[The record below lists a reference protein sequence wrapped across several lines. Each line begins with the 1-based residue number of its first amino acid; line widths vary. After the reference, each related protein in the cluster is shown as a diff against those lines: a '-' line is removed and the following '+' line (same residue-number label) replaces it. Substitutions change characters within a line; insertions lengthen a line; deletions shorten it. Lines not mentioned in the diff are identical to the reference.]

1 MPFVD
6 LHGAKIRYREGG
18 GAHGDAPP
26 VLFLHGAA
34 ASSAIWL
41 TTLHRVARVRRA
53 VAFDMPAHGRSTGQA
68 ASFDDWLGA
77 VGGTAGAL
85 CLGRAVLVGHS
96 LGGLVA
102 LAAALAWPER
112 VAGLV
117 LVTTAAALKVSPRL
131 LEKIASDWNHWPE
144 FAQNLS
150 YSPDTPPE
158 TRRRSGGLAFSSD
171 QAQTLADFQ
180 SCLGFDARTRLGE
193 IACPTLVI
201 AGAHDQMVPP
211 KHAAALAAGIAGA
224 KLVEIPRTGH
234 FPMHEAPDA
243 FCAALLGHLGDG
255 TPVETS

>member
-1 MPFVD
+1 VPFVD
-6 LHGAKIRYREGG
+6 LHGAKIRYREAGAGG
-18 GAHGDAPP
+18 GAPP

-34 ASSAIWL
+34 ASSALWL

-53 VAFDMPAHGRSTGQA
+53 VAFDVPAHGRSTGEA
-68 ASFDDWLGA
+68 ANFDDWLAAAGA
-77 VGGTAGAL
+77 TAGAL

-131 LEKIASDWNHWPE
+131 LEKIASDWRNWPE
-144 FAQNLS
+144 FVQNLS
-150 YSPDTPPE
+150 YSPATPAE
-158 TRRRSGGLAFSSD
+158 TRRRSAGLSFVTD

-201 AGAHDQMVPP
+201 AGADDQMVPP
-211 KHAAALAAGIAGA
+211 KHAAALAAGIRGA
-224 KLVEIPRTGH
+224 ELVELPHVGH
-234 FPMHEAPDA
+234 FPMHEAEGA
-243 FCAALLGHLGDG
+243 FSAALLGHLAR
-255 TPVETS
+255 